1 MINKFKNLNL
11 QLLSQL
17 IILIF
22 LSSLILKDIF
32 IISIFRF
39 KLDLQDLTSLTIIS
53 LFFIFYLKK
62 KIFTN
67 FDIKYGFLCLS
78 FLFLILISALNNSSY
93 NIGVIV
99 FIISS
104 MITLLISYSLKIR
117 ELFNLIKYLI
127 FYFGFINFLY
137 FLIQIFFS
145 TFNGIELNQYGFF
158 KERLFFISILTLV
171 YSIKIKE
178 IKDFKAIT
186 MFSIILLATAV
197 YTGSLTGIILVLVT
211 ILISNI
217 IDHKRLILFLIIF
230 SILGIIIF
238 PQHTI
243 SKVPKITKIISLL
256 IYNNEEDQ
264 NIMLHDRFWRFRST
278 VYTINEFKSSP
289 KFLGHGYQSH
299 AKILMNDFL
308 NYSEM
313 NDKSKNE
320 KKLTTHTFPLI
331 IYDQGVLAFILFI
344 TILLFPIYQFKIYKV
359 LNQNNNFLIILFIT
373 ILLHSCLYYQGKPNL
388 FYFLY
393 FMIFFNKDLI
403 KE

>member
-1 MINKFKNLNL
+1 MVNKFKNLNL

-22 LSSLILKDIF
+22 LSSFILKDIF
-32 IISIFRF
+32 AISIFQF
-39 KLDLQDLTSLTIIS
+39 KLDLQDLTSLTIIPV
-53 LFFIFYLKK
+53 FFVFYLRKK
-62 KIFTN
+62 NFIN
-67 FDIKYGFLCLS
+67 FDIKYGYLCLS
-78 FLFLILISALNNSSY
+78 FLFLILISAFINLSF

-117 ELFNLIKYLI
+117 ELFNLIKYFI

-145 TFNGIELNQYGFF
+145 TFNGTELDQYGFF
-158 KERLFFISILTLV
+158 KERLFFISILTLA

-178 IKDFKAIT
+178 VRDFKLIA
-186 MFSIILLATAV
+186 MFSIILLATGV
-197 YTGSLTGIILVLVT
+197 YIGSLTGIILVLMT

-217 IDHKRLILFLIIF
+217 IDHKRLVSFLIIF
-230 SILGIIIF
+230 SIFGIIIF

-243 SKVPKITKIISLL
+243 SKVPKITKIISFL
-256 IYNNEEDQ
+256 YNDNDE
-264 NIMLHDRFWRFRST
+264 NILLHDRFWRFRST
-278 VYTINEFKSSP
+278 VYTLNEFKSSP
-289 KFLGHGYQSH
+289 QFLGHGYQSH
-299 AKILMNDFL
+299 AKILMKDFL
-308 NYSEM
+308 TYSEL
-313 NDKSKNE
+313 NNISKQE

-344 TILLFPIYQFKIYKV
+344 IILLFPAYQFKIYKV

-373 ILLHSCLYYQGKPNL
+373 ILLHSCFYYQGKPNL
-388 FYFLY
+388 FFFLY